1 MRLVTEYIAA
11 GCISYKPDM
20 RRILD
25 ERQSLNAKTDI
36 IRNGSQHFWK
46 KYFYKEK
53 ETSEKAAI
61 NGTSQDVVYKS
72 TKFTRLLSLLTVK
85 TGWRYF
91 RQSRFLLAVNT
102 SMTLLG
108 NGVLHRP

>member
-36 IRNGSQHFWK
+36 IRNGSQHF
-46 KYFYKEK
+46 
-53 ETSEKAAI
+53 
-61 NGTSQDVVYKS
+61 
-72 TKFTRLLSLLTVK
+72 
-85 TGWRYF
+85 
-91 RQSRFLLAVNT
+91 
-102 SMTLLG
+102 
-108 NGVLHRP
+108 